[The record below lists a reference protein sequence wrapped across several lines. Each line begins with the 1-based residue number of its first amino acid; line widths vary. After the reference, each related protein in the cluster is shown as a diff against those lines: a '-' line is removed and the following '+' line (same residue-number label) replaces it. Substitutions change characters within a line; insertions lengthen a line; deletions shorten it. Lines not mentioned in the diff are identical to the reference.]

1 MMVLP
6 RCSWSIMET
15 LWNSFISLQ
24 VLIMFVLGKRLY
36 PLVPNP
42 IQEMTVLKAGKQFYK
57 TLCPHWK
64 NESSIFREL
73 TEL

>member
-1 MMVLP
+1 
-6 RCSWSIMET
+6 MET

-24 VLIMFVLGKRLY
+24 VLIMFVLGKRLYPLVY